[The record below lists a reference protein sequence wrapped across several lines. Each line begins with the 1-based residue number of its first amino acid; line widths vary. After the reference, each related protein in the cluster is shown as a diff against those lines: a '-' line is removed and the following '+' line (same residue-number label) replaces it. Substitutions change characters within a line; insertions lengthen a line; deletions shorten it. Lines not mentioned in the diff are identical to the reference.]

1 MAFRVRWS
9 DEQKQCFVAALRK
22 TANVT
27 AAAEQAGVSR
37 RQAYAMRKRDR
48 DFRKVWDDAVQAAID
63 ELEAALRQRALDG
76 VEQPVFYGG
85 KECGR
90 VRTYND
96 ALGMFL
102 LRGRRADVFNVRS
115 TSPSRDEENGGYM
128 GNARTMLLN
137 RLAGMRRSAPAD
149 RSSQS

>member
-1 MAFRVRWS
+1 MAAGTGWS
-9 DEQKQCFVAALRK
+9 AEQKRKFLDTLRG

-27 AAAEQAGVSR
+27 AAAEGVGHSR
-37 RQAYAMRKRDR
+37 HQAYAQRKRDR
-48 DFRKVWDDAVQAAID
+48 DFRKAWDDALQGALD
-63 ELEAALRQRALDG
+63 DLEAELRRRALDG

-102 LRGRRADVFNVRS
+102 LRGRRPDVFNVRS
-115 TSPSRDEENGGYM
+115 GKAAADDDDRGAM
-128 GNARTMLLN
+128 GNARNLLMARLSRLRRAASSN
-137 RLAGMRRSAPAD
+137 RG
-149 RSSQS
+149 

>member
-1 MAFRVRWS
+1 MAGRIDWS
-9 DEQKQCFVAALRK
+9 SEQKEEFLATLRK

-27 AAAEQAGVSR
+27 AATEALGLSR
-37 RQAYAMRKRDR
+37 RHAYALRKKDR
-48 DFRKVWDDAVQAAID
+48 DFRKAWEDALQGALDDLES
-63 ELEAALRQRALDG
+63 ELRRRALDG

-115 TSPSRDEENGGYM
+115 GKAREDDGGSGPT
-128 GNARTMLLN
+128 GNARNMLMSRIA
-137 RLAGMRRSAPAD
+137 RLKKAVKTDLG
-149 RSSQS
+149 

>member
-1 MAFRVRWS
+1 MSAREPWTE
-9 DEQKQCFVAALRK
+9 EQKQKFLDTLRR

-27 AAAEQAGVSR
+27 AATEVLGLSR
-37 RQAYAMRKRDR
+37 RQAYATRKRDR
-48 DFRKVWDDAVQAAID
+48 DFRKAWDDALQAALD
-63 ELEAALRQRALDG
+63 DLEAELRRRALDG

-102 LRGRRADVFNVRS
+102 LRGRRADVFNVRGQKAQPEDDGQGA
-115 TSPSRDEENGGYM
+115 T
-128 GNARTMLLN
+128 GNARNLLMS
-137 RLAGMRRSAPAD
+137 RLARIGRRAGAD
-149 RSSQS
+149 QA